1 MPPRSRRARTDRRY
15 SDVSGARR
23 HRRRLSRGR
32 GAPPRWSIL
41 AHHPLVHDQ
50 ESARERDDDLDP
62 AKQQGKPELRHG
74 EKTNEELDP
83 RDHEDRPERPADWG
97 LGGDQDRYTRGD
109 EPEGGDLRR

>member
-23 HRRRLSRGR
+23 HRRPPPRGR
-32 GAPPRWSIL
+32 EAPPRWSIL

-50 ESARERDDDLDP
+50 ESARDRNDDLDP
-62 AKQQGKPELRHG
+62 AKQQGKHELRHG

-83 RDHEDRPERPADWG
+83 RHHDDAPEPPTDRSSDAD
-97 LGGDQDRYTRGD
+97 Q
-109 EPEGGDLRR
+109 

>member
-1 MPPRSRRARTDRRY
+1 
-15 SDVSGARR
+15 
-23 HRRRLSRGR
+23 
-32 GAPPRWSIL
+32 

-109 EPEGGDLRR
+109 EPEGGDLRRDSARILADEWRNDHGLARGGAQRGEARRG